1 MLELPAIW
9 RLASLARMTISR
21 RTLVALNVCVCAALA
36 AIAPVA
42 ADAAPIKRYRHVG
55 TFTGQPSSKVSF
67 TIVKRGRKLVRAEN
81 VRASVTL
88 ECDDG
93 DGNYSNQPYTRRFGK
108 LRIKHAGTLTGF
120 GWGPDRITLPGVEG
134 GYEGFFA
141 TLSHGGKRA
150 RGSMQTRYWHN
161 AKDFCTIAGSDA
173 SEGWDLGWTS
183 RAR

>member
-1 MLELPAIW
+1 M
-9 RLASLARMTISR
+9 RISP
-21 RTLVALNVCVCAALA
+21 RTLVALTVCVCAGLA
-36 AIAPVA
+36 AIGPVA
-42 ADAAPIKRYRHVG
+42 ADAAHTKRYHQVG

-93 DGNYSNQPYTRRFGK
+93 DGNYSHLPYTRRFGK
-108 LRIKHAGTLTGF
+108 IRIKHVGSITGF
-120 GWGPDRITLPGVEG
+120 GWGPDQVTLPGVEG

-150 RGSMQTRYWHN
+150 RGSMETRYWHN
-161 AKDFCTIAGSDA
+161 SKDFCTIAGSDA
-173 SEGWDLGWTS
+173 SEGWHLGWTS